1 MNFLRL
7 LIIGFFIHP
16 HFGRAQEKKQIV
28 RKVQEVSFDGMDLKG
43 TLRTPDGAYLVQKRG
58 IKFLP
63 LYDVKKDMD
72 GKIRDSILYVR

>member
-1 MNFLRL
+1 MNFLKLFL
-7 LIIGFFIHP
+7 LAMILPLDFSQ
-16 HFGRAQEKKQIV
+16 AQEKKQIV

-63 LYDVKKDMD
+63 LYEVKKDMD
-72 GKIRDSILYVR
+72 GKIRDSMLYVR